1 MYFIFVSYIMYHIHV
16 ECCIKISY
24 CFCILAFVLYFTYIC
39 WKRKK
44 LFHVLY
50 FEKAKIFSGIS
61 SWHIFI
67 IYMELRHFCLHAG
80 TKDSWILRHS
90 FLSID
95 QASTCPTVGA
105 RCYHLFVPYLGY
117 LGSHRLTDLFKVW
130 FQCISWSVYLSSQY
144 GLATFL
150 FE

>member
-1 MYFIFVSYIMYHIHV
+1 MYHIFV
-16 ECCIKISY
+16 ECCIKALS
-24 CFCILAFVLYFTYIC
+24 FFILASVLYFT
-39 WKRKK
+39 
-44 LFHVLY
+44 LY
-50 FEKAKIFSGIS
+50 VEKEKVYFMYFISKKAKKKFGIS

-105 RCYHLFVPYLGY
+105 RCYQLFCTIIGLPGEPPVD
-117 LGSHRLTDLFKVW
+117 RLVQSL
-130 FQCISWSVYLSSQY
+130 IPVYQLIR
-144 GLATFL
+144 LL
-150 FE
+150 V